1 MENNQLM
8 SWMCWIGWQWC

>member
-8 SWMCWIGWQWC
+8 SWMCWIGW